1 MSGFLIRSHTNQH
14 AQLQKQARVLKFHI
28 SVIML
33 GRKTKALSSLGGGIA
48 VLHLCCFLAHL
59 SRRLI
64 GELIGYSWSD
74 VRPSVLHTSTISNFN
89 ISATSCP
96 IVTKFYLKHHC
107 VGGKDAL
114 GFGPDG
120 IRTLVSM
127 ATDSSHRVIMGKM
140 L

>member
-1 MSGFLIRSHTNQH
+1 MVR
-14 AQLQKQARVLKFHI
+14 RP
-28 SVIML
+28 
-33 GRKTKALSSLGGGIA
+33 A
-48 VLHLCCFLAHL
+48 V
-59 SRRLI
+59 RR
-64 GELIGYSWSD
+64 
-74 VRPSVLHTSTISNFN
+74 RTSTISNFN

-107 VGGKDAL
+107 VGGKGAL
-114 GFGPDG
+114 GFGPDR